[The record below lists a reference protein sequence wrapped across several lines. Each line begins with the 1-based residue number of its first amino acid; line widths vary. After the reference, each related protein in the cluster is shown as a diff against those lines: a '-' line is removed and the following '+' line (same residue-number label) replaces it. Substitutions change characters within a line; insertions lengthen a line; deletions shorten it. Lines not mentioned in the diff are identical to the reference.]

1 MTGHITISL
10 SPSELHDVVTALS
23 FDSMQWLRGGGERG
37 LRKAEELELLAERL
51 KAQLPGA
58 ARGGTGW
65 PAGGPEHG
73 VGPDGVGDDDT

>member
-23 FDSMQWLRGGGERG
+23 FDAMQWLRGGGERG

-51 KAQLPGA
+51 KSHLPGA
-58 ARGGTGW
+58 APGDWDATT
-65 PAGGPEHG
+65 GGPEQD
-73 VGPDGVGDDDT
+73 VRSDGAGDDA